1 MKPPLGLI
9 GVVHLGAL
17 PGDPGYESGDFGAA
31 YARALADAKAI
42 ADGGGD
48 AIIVENFGSA
58 PFVKG
63 TEGDRV
69 PPHQAAALTIVVH
82 EAKALGLPIGVNC
95 LRNDAITALGIAAAT
110 GADFIR
116 VNVHMGAYVTDQG
129 IIESEAAK
137 SLRYRDALHG
147 RDIAI
152 LADVLVKHASP
163 LTPISAETAA
173 RECVGRGGADGL
185 IVTGAATGASVDR
198 QQLEEVPVAAPHTP
212 VFVGSGMTPERAR
225 ALTGLFDGAI
235 VGTYL
240 KEGGQLEAPVDEK
253 RVATLK
259 KTLSAH

>member
-1 MKPPLGLI
+1 VEG
-9 GVVHLGAL
+9 GF
-17 PGDPGYESGDFGAA
+17 STA
-31 YARALADAKAI
+31 YATALADAQAI

-63 TEGDRV
+63 TGGDRI
-69 PPHQAAALTIVVH
+69 PAHQAAALTIVVH
-82 EAKALGLPIGVNC
+82 EAKALGLPVGVNC
-95 LRNDAITALGIAAAT
+95 LRNDAVTALGIAAAT

-116 VNVHMGAYVTDQG
+116 VNVHVGAYVTDQG
-129 IIESEAAK
+129 MVEGEAAQ
-137 SLRYRDALHG
+137 SLRYRDALHA
-147 RDIAI
+147 RYVAI

-173 RECVGRGGADGL
+173 RECLGRGMADGL
-185 IVTGAATGASVDR
+185 IVTGAATGSSVDR
-198 QQLEEVPVAAPHTP
+198 ERLEEVRVAAPHAP

-225 ALTGLFDGAI
+225 SLSGLYDGAI

-240 KEGGQLEAPVDEK
+240 KEGGQLAAPVDPK

-259 KTLSAH
+259 KALLARS